1 MKRTTRQFVCKSR
14 EVIFLTVVCTMTGC
28 LNLSQ
33 NNSSRSMLGQA
44 PANEERSVLPD
55 SISQH
60 GVPQSSIP
68 QSYVVPS
75 SYRQQANPQNFT
87 QDIPSRI
94 SYPDEYLF
102 DGGDRDV
109 PIHYDDQ
116 HRLGL
121 DTQDTVAEYYDHQGK
136 HEVKST
142 NSVSIYSPRFAAL
155 RTVSSPADGTGIEKL
170 GSFDQKNSGTQ
181 LYNRDAVAAHH
192 ENLRAN
198 SARMRLRPSDLDSE
212 SLAMSANKTLKLNL
226 DHSIQSAYLNLQ
238 FLHTGRVH
246 KTEEAMLASAIDS
259 ARVWSKNLNPVV
271 MASNSQA
278 EEVQARFYGAEA
290 VGIDESHKRK
300 GDLRIV
306 KLADKKT
313 AHPGEIITFIIR
325 YDNLGDRELKH
336 IRIVDNLTPR
346 LEYLADSASSDREG
360 DIVQEDNGEGSL
372 VLKFELDKPLKGHEG
387 GVITFKAKVR

>member
-14 EVIFLTVVCTMTGC
+14 EVIFLTVVCTMAGC